1 LKLVEPPE
9 KFPRNLDSLQV
20 LTGGDGVRNPFEVY
34 QPKVQ
39 FHQNQSLH
47 DIVVKRQSLHNLFC
61 DRYGFSSIMGFMTG
75 ISRFV
80 GVAMASVH
88 RHGLFSGCTISRSM
102 LHCF

>member
-1 LKLVEPPE
+1 LKFVELLD

-20 LTGGDGVRNPFEVY
+20 LTGGGCARNPFEAY
-34 QPKVQ
+34 GRKVHS
-39 FHQNQSLH
+39 HQNQSLH
-47 DIVVKRQSLHNLFC
+47 DIVMKRQGLHDLFC

-88 RHGLFSGCTISRSM
+88 RHGLFSGCAILRSM
-102 LHCF
+102 LDCF